1 MENIKKI
8 NLDENI
14 NLTLIQS
21 KKFKTN
27 LVSVYIQRILDK
39 NETTKNALIPN
50 MITNASNKYKTL
62 KDISNKLEDL
72 YGASILADVS
82 KRGERQVLN
91 IKLVTT
97 NEQYLEEPIFTDAIE
112 FLNEII
118 NNPLTE
124 NGGFKEEYLK
134 LEKQNLSERI
144 KAKINDKGRY
154 ALERCFEEMCKDEK
168 FSISEYGYIEEI
180 DEINGKDLYNHYKD
194 ILKTSPIDIVIE
206 GEFDEEKVVDI
217 IKNKFKFE
225 REKVIE
231 IPREKYEKNV
241 KSVKNIVDKM
251 DITQGKL
258 VMGYRTN
265 TDFADSK
272 NYYPLVVGCNILGG
286 GPQSK
291 MFINIREKE
300 SLCYYIY
307 SSIEKYKGILF
318 ISSGIET
325 QNYEKTTDLVRQQIE
340 SIINGDISDEEL
352 ENSKISLI
360 SSMRSLKDS
369 IGGLSDF
376 KFSQDISKTNLSI
389 EDIINYVEKVNKEE
403 IISVFKKL
411 QLDTIYFLRN

>member
-1 MENIKKI
+1 
-8 NLDENI
+8 
-14 NLTLIQS
+14 
-21 KKFKTN
+21 
-27 LVSVYIQRILDK
+27 
-39 NETTKNALIPN
+39 
-50 MITNASNKYKTL
+50 
-62 KDISNKLEDL
+62 
-72 YGASILADVS
+72 
-82 KRGERQVLN
+82 
-91 IKLVTT
+91 
-97 NEQYLEEPIFTDAIE
+97 
-112 FLNEII
+112 
-118 NNPLTE
+118 
-124 NGGFKEEYLK
+124 
-134 LEKQNLSERI
+134 
-144 KAKINDKGRY
+144 
-154 ALERCFEEMCKDEK
+154 
-168 FSISEYGYIEEI
+168 
-180 DEINGKDLYNHYKD
+180 
-194 ILKTSPIDIVIE
+194 
-206 GEFDEEKVVDI
+206 
-217 IKNKFKFE
+217 
-225 REKVIE
+225 
-231 IPREKYEKNV
+231 
-241 KSVKNIVDKM
+241 M
-251 DITQGKL
+251 DIAQGKL

-265 TDFADSK
+265 TDFADAK

>member
-8 NLDENI
+8 NLDANI

-27 LVSVYIQRILDK
+27 LVSVYIQRVLDK

-50 MITNASNKYKTL
+50 MITNASNKYQTL
-62 KDISNKLEDL
+62 KEISNKLEDL

-97 NEQYLEEPIFTDAIE
+97 NEQYLDEPVFTDSIE

-118 NNPLTE
+118 NNPLIE
-124 NGGFKEEYLK
+124 GGGFKEEYLK
-134 LEKQNLSERI
+134 LEKQNLAERI

-154 ALERCFEEMCKDEK
+154 SLERCFEEMCKDEK
-168 FSISEYGYIEEI
+168 FSISEYGYIEKI
-180 DEINGKDLYNHYKD
+180 DEINGKELYNHYKN

-206 GEFDEEKVVDI
+206 GEFDEDKVIDI
-217 IKNKFKFE
+217 INNKFKFE

-231 IPREKYEKNV
+231 IPREGYKKNV

-265 TDFADSK
+265 TDFADVK
-272 NYYPLVVGCNILGG
+272 RYYPLVVGCNILGG
-286 GPQSK
+286 GPHSK

-307 SSIEKYKGILF
+307 SSLEKYKGILF

-340 SIINGDISDEEL
+340 SIIKGEISDEEL

-360 SSMRSLKDS
+360 SSMRSLTDS

-389 EDIINYVEKVNKEE
+389 DDIINYVEQVTKEE
-403 IISVFKKL
+403 IVSAFKNL

>member
-8 NLDENI
+8 NLDANI

-62 KDISNKLEDL
+62 KEISNKLEDL

-82 KRGERQVLN
+82 KRGERQVIN

-97 NEQYLEEPIFTDAIE
+97 NEQYLDEPILTDAIE
-112 FLNEII
+112 FLNEIM
-118 NNPLTE
+118 NNPLIE

-134 LEKQNLSERI
+134 LEKQNLAERI

-168 FSISEYGYIEEI
+168 FSISEYGYIEAI
-180 DEINGKDLYNHYKD
+180 DEISGKELYEHYKKV
-194 ILKTSPIDIVIE
+194 LKTSPIDIVIE
-206 GEFDEEKVVDI
+206 GEFDENKVIDI
-217 IKNKFKFE
+217 IKNTFKFE
-225 REKVIE
+225 RNSVIE
-231 IPREKYEKNV
+231 IPREGYKKNV

-265 TDFADSK
+265 TDFGDFK
-272 NYYPLVVGCNILGG
+272 NYYPLIVGCNILGG
-286 GPQSK
+286 GPHSK
-291 MFINIREKE
+291 MFINIRERE

-325 QNYEKTTDLVRQQIE
+325 QNYEKTTELVRQQIE
-340 SIINGDISDEEL
+340 RIINGEISDEEL

-360 SSMRSLKDS
+360 SPMRALTDS

-376 KFSQDISKTNLSI
+376 GFSQDISKTNLSI
-389 EDIINYVEKVNKEE
+389 DDIINFVEKVTKEE
-403 IISVFKKL
+403 IVSVFKKL